1 MLVLLS
7 LINNKDLTCNPL
19 FKYKLITNISYIL
32 YNKKTSKDR

>member
-19 FKYKLITNISYIL
+19 FKYKLITNYII
-32 YNKKTSKDR
+32 YTI

>member
-19 FKYKLITNISYIL
+19 FKYKLITNNIIYFCC
-32 YNKKTSKDR
+32 K